1 MADTN
6 NPDSEPFAGG
16 IVNGTTW
23 SESDGAIEGEED
35 QHLNEYTDEDVEQAG
50 VAAASPQSSS
60 RQIVMD
66 EWSARPLRRT
76 RSLDNITPEN
86 SEEKSYMVSFR
97 MPHPEFYNTNR
108 GRTNVASDARSD
120 ASTTDY
126 NFVLDN
132 YIEYA
137 DGTHIPR
144 LRGKA
149 EKNKLLAAIH
159 SSHWAVLC
167 SIVTAGCFLTYAI
180 TNHSPFL
187 RADISQ
193 AIVITVVL
201 ATFPEI
207 AASSGAGAFAG
218 MASDVAIPNFGWLAL
233 LALATSAVWM
243 LFHRFKILVGC
254 GGRLGTC
261 AFIAMNLTVALVA
274 MPSRAVP
281 WSLYGDST
289 RLWSGRIELLPSI
302 LSVLASTFLST
313 VAGAVRLKSEIPL
326 NPVQAPTTIAL
337 VCMLILEPTGFDY
350 TGEIDAGFAVGSFV
364 GMASDHYLS
373 SIPDFAGAGFMS
385 GLWILLLD
393 PFFVGFGGKKG
404 FTSFCGFATYV
415 GIMRLICRRKRE
427 AKSQ

>member
-1 MADTN
+1 MASADE
-6 NPDSEPFAGG
+6 PDPEPFARG
-16 IVNGTTW
+16 IVSGTTW
-23 SESDGAIEGEED
+23 SESTGAIDAED
-35 QHLNEYTDEDVEQAG
+35 ELQNECYDDVEG
-50 VAAASPQSSS
+50 GAAMPPRPSP

-66 EWSARPLRRT
+66 EWSSARPLQRT
-76 RSLDNITPEN
+76 RSLDNITSEN
-86 SEEKSYMVSFR
+86 VEKSYMVSFR
-97 MPHPEFYNTNR
+97 MPQPEFYNAR
-108 GRTNVASDARSD
+108 RTNVASDARSD

-137 DGTHIPR
+137 DNTHIPR

-149 EKNKLLAAIH
+149 EKNKLLKAIH

-167 SIVTAGCFLTYAI
+167 SIVTAGCFLTYAAS
-180 TNHSPFL
+180 NHSPFL

-193 AIVITVVL
+193 AIVITIVL
-201 ATFPEI
+201 STFPEI

-218 MASDVAIPNFGWLAL
+218 MASDTAIPNFAWLTL

-243 LFHRFKILVGC
+243 MFHRFKILVGC

-281 WSLYGDST
+281 WSLYGDSS
-289 RLWSGRIELLPSI
+289 RLWSGRLELVPSI

-313 VAGAVRLKSEIPL
+313 IGGAVRLKSEIPL

-337 VCMLILEPTGFDY
+337 VCMLILEPTGFAY
-350 TGEIDAGFAVGSFV
+350 TGEMDAGFAVGSFV
-364 GMASDHYLS
+364 AMASNHYLP
-373 SIPDFAGAGFMS
+373 SIPDFAGAGFIS

-393 PFFVGFGGKKG
+393 PFFLDFGGKKG
-404 FTSFCGFATYV
+404 FTSFCGFASYV
-415 GIMRLICRRKRE
+415 GIMRLICRKRE
-427 AKSQ
+427 GKGQ

>member
-1 MADTN
+1 MAGTN
-6 NPDSEPFAGG
+6 NPEPFAGG
-16 IVNGTTW
+16 IVSGTTW
-23 SESDGAIEGEED
+23 SESTGAIEGEED
-35 QHLNEYTDEDVEQAG
+35 QHLNEYSDEDVEQAGQAG
-50 VAAASPQSSS
+50 VAAASPQTSS

-167 SIVTAGCFLTYAI
+167 SIVTAGCFLTYAM

-218 MASDVAIPNFGWLAL
+218 MASEVAIQ
-233 LALATSAVWM
+233 
-243 LFHRFKILVGC
+243 ILVGWHFL
-254 GGRLGTC
+254 R
-261 AFIAMNLTVALVA
+261 
-274 MPSRAVP
+274 
-281 WSLYGDST
+281 
-289 RLWSGRIELLPSI
+289 LLPRRCGCFSI
-302 LSVLASTFLST
+302 DS
-313 VAGAVRLKSEIPL
+313 R
-326 NPVQAPTTIAL
+326 
-337 VCMLILEPTGFDY
+337 Y
-350 TGEIDAGFAVGSFV
+350 
-364 GMASDHYLS
+364 
-373 SIPDFAGAGFMS
+373 
-385 GLWILLLD
+385 W
-393 PFFVGFGGKKG
+393 
-404 FTSFCGFATYV
+404 
-415 GIMRLICRRKRE
+415 
-427 AKSQ
+427 